1 MKKLDK
7 KRVSARLKRK
17 RMNEEEKIRKVV
29 TKTTIKK
36 INLKR
41 KEDQSELSCMTLEDT
56 HLPNVKSEAN
66 YRYIKKTGRGYNQK
80 YRKKEKKI
88 Y

>member
-29 TKTTIKK
+29 AKTTIKK

-41 KEDQSELSCMTLEDT
+41 KEDQSEAEAENNYIT
-56 HLPNVKSEAN
+56 PNCA
-66 YRYIKKTGRGYNQK
+66 I
-80 YRKKEKKI
+80 
-88 Y
+88 